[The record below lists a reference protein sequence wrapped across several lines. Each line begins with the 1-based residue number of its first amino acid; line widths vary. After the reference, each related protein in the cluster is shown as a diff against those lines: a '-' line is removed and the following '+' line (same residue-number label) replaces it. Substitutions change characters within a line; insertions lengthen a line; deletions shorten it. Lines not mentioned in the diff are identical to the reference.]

1 MVLSLIV
8 YSALEITSTA
18 AWWVVKNTGIGVWNG
33 VSYIIYGPA
42 EEVVSVNS
50 SDLRALTHEVQRL
63 NEEVQYLRNKDKE
76 TKEIPEMKMIE
87 YKTDP

>member
-33 VSYIIYGPA
+33 VSYIIYGPP
-42 EEVVSVNS
+42 EEIIPVKSN
-50 SDLRALTHEVQRL
+50 DLKALTFEVQRL
-63 NEEVQYLRNKDKE
+63 NEEVKYLRNKDKKDIE
-76 TKEIPEMKMIE
+76 QFDIKMIE
-87 YKTDP
+87 YKTPP

>member
-1 MVLSLIV
+1 MVGCEK
-8 YSALEITSTA
+8 YRNWCLEWS
-18 AWWVVKNTGIGVWNG
+18 KLY
-33 VSYIIYGPA
+33 YIWSSRRSCVCY
-42 EEVVSVNS
+42 S